1 MAVYEVEG
9 RSVKVKKVFG
19 AVMKIAGAVVAA
31 LMALPQLMLAQA
43 QRLGNDWLQL
53 RPSDPRDGI
62 PHDARMSVA
71 QAGDGS
77 TTVAI
82 ERRTQPRIDDVAGQ
96 AAYAAAQ
103 HDPHLHVVVSL
114 EDRKLWVIV
123 GADTVLEAPVAV
135 GSGRTLEFQS
145 KEWTFDT
152 PRGIRTIRGKDADPH
167 WIPPEWHYAETAKEY
182 GLKIANLS
190 LTKSTPISG
199 GRVIQFREGMAGVIE
214 PDSGF
219 AYLPLEEEIVFDS
232 TLYIPPVG
240 SKNRAVQGE
249 LGKYKLD
256 TGGGVLLH
264 GTPHQT
270 SIGQAATHGCMRLR
284 DEDIE
289 WLYQYVPVGTKLYI
303 Y

>member
-1 MAVYEVEG
+1 MAVRVVDFLATD
-9 RSVKVKKVFG
+9 RLKKILG
-19 AVMKIAGAVVAA
+19 AIIAA
-31 LMALPQLMLAQA
+31 LVGLPHVMLAQA
-43 QRLGNDWLQL
+43 QRLSNDWLQL

-62 PHDARMSVA
+62 PRDSRVA
-71 QAGDGS
+71 VEQAGDGS

-82 ERRTQPRIDDVAGQ
+82 ERRALPRDAVGMNALEASRRDE
-96 AAYAAAQ
+96 
-103 HDPHLHVVVSL
+103 HLHIVVSL
-114 EDRKLWVIV
+114 EDRRLWVVV

-135 GSGRTLEFQS
+135 GSGRTLEFGD

-152 PRGIRTIRGKDADPH
+152 PRGIRVIRGKDADPH

-182 GLKIANLS
+182 GLKLGTLS
-190 LTKSTPISG
+190 LSKPTPISG
-199 GRVIQFREGMAGVIE
+199 GRSIEFRDGEAGVLD

-219 AYLPLEEEIVFDS
+219 AYLPLDEEIVFDS
-232 TLYIPPVG
+232 TLFIPPVG

-270 SIGQAATHGCMRLR
+270 SIGKAATHGCMRLR

-289 WLYQYVPVGTKLYI
+289 WLYQYVPVGTKIYI